1 MGDCDAHSLAPFRR
15 RAFLVADNL
24 LDLSFPPPSSQETT
38 TTMNKLFLSALVV
51 ALVCAAGSTAVAADG
66 IAAATLAD
74 MGLSS
79 LSMMSDDDAMSI
91 RGKGFSGG
99 HRIGCRTCGSRAKKP
114 WSSAF
119 GNSFATIET
128 EDGAAH
134 SENGYTAEG
143 PFAASGENFSEAGSE
158 ITNIE
163 VIVIDGVTKSIS
175 TTCKTRV
182 FAGGFSSAMS
192 F

>member
-1 MGDCDAHSLAPFRR
+1 MS
-15 RAFLVADNL
+15 
-24 LDLSFPPPSSQETT
+24 
-38 TTMNKLFLSALVV
+38 KLFLSTFV
-51 ALVCAAGSTAVAADG
+51 AAIVYAAASTASAAD
-66 IAAATLAD
+66 AVSTSALAD
-74 MGLSS
+74 MGLSD
-79 LSMMSDDDAMSI
+79 LSVMSDEDALSI

-99 HRIGCRTCGSRAKKP
+99 HRIGCKSCGMRAKKP

-143 PFAASGENFSEAGSE
+143 SYGAAGDNFSEAGFE
-158 ITNIE
+158 TTNIE
-163 VIVIDGVTKSIS
+163 VVVIDGVTKSIT

-182 FAGGFSSAMS
+182 FAGGYSSAMS